1 MKQSNP
7 CPNYKTAYFW
17 SNAVCEPGDEA
28 AAISFNPSPSIDGL
42 VILNFSDFLEPNDL
56 LMGTKLKITYNDS
69 EVDPTAFLSGLL
81 CGPLIVLPTV
91 NASCLEI
98 D

>member
-28 AAISFNPSPSIDGL
+28 AAISFNPSPS
-42 VILNFSDFLEPNDL
+42 
-56 LMGTKLKITYNDS
+56 TYQVKNNLQRFRS
-69 EVDPTAFLSGLL
+69 
-81 CGPLIVLPTV
+81 
-91 NASCLEI
+91 
-98 D
+98 